1 MTTPPYRGAHITR
14 EVKAIIEA
22 MVKNSLDIAEM
33 NLLIKTQ
40 LPLMVNQNMLDK
52 ISEVNDLLFFNQFQ
66 MVTKEEQ

>member
-1 MTTPPYRGAHITR
+1 MI
-14 EVKAIIEA
+14 VKD
-22 MVKNSLDIAEM
+22 SLDIAEM